1 MQRGK
6 GTPKNPPTV
15 SAQFQ
20 VGFYLVYRAAIG
32 REMVKEKI
40 IFEGQGKVS
49 KDNLLR

>member
-20 VGFYLVYRAAIG
+20 VGFYSFFRVAIAQ
-32 REMVKEKI
+32 EMVRDEKKTI
-40 IFEGQGKVS
+40 VLQGQGEV
-49 KDNLLR
+49 RVG